1 MSTHEHNDVVARN
14 RAYWEDL
21 APHRKGEPVEFFQR
35 GGSALTAHE
44 IAAVG
49 DLAGRRVL
57 QLACSVGD
65 EALTFASL
73 GAEVTAVDISPT
85 HLATGREKASELGLS
100 VEYLERDMNALDDD
114 VGEFDII
121 YISWGGICWV
131 PDLTAWTDRIAR
143 RLVPGG
149 RLVISEHH
157 PLWEVLSVEDD
168 ATLSVSGDYFDIRRD
183 GYVDPMKA
191 PQVTRELCQPSL
203 PHSSFVWSIG
213 AVISAVL
220 DAGLKVTSFQEFP
233 EPDMYAGLGANAQSI
248 PATYLLGAERSRPA
262 S

>member
-1 MSTHEHNDVVARN
+1 MSIHEHDDVVARN

-21 APHRKGEPVEFFQR
+21 APHRKGEPVEFFER

-44 IAAVG
+44 IAVVG
-49 DLAGRRVL
+49 DLEGQRAL

-85 HLATGREKASELGLS
+85 HLATGRKKASELGLA
-100 VEYLERDMNALDDD
+100 VDFLERDMDALDDGL
-114 VGEFDII
+114 GEFDII

-157 PLWEVLSVEDD
+157 PLWEVLTVQDD
-168 ATLSVSGDYFDIRRD
+168 ATLSISGDYFGVRRD
-183 GYVDPMKA
+183 GYADPMKA
-191 PQVTRELCQPSL
+191 PQVTRELSQREL

-220 DAGLKVTSFQEFP
+220 DAGLRVTSFQEFP
-233 EPDMYAGLGANAQSI
+233 EPDMYAGLGLSAQSV
-248 PATYLLGAERSRPA
+248 PATYLLTADSSPPT